1 MKMRFKRDRSNDV
14 MLKTHKMN
22 SFSWIMMV
30 FMIIYAIA
38 LMTPYIFALLASFKK
53 FGDFADNMFGWT
65 APTFENYQKVMKEFI
80 YPVVLPDGSSGYYD
94 FWGMVWTS
102 FLVAGGCAFAQAI
115 TPCICAY
122 CSAKFDFAIGK
133 IMTAIV
139 YITMSIPIVGATGA
153 SIQMTH
159 MIGLHDSIIGTW
171 FLRLTFLGMNYLLFQ
186 GNFKSIPSDY
196 AESAY
201 MDGAGNFTIFFRIM
215 FPMVRNL
222 FNLLMIL
229 GFVQIWSDYSMP
241 MYYLPSKPTLS
252 LAMLN
257 FSSLTSVSVTMQMAG
272 CMLLSLPNLVLFVLF
287 KDKFM
292 GNMQMG
298 GIKG

>member
-1 MKMRFKRDRSNDV
+1 MRLKRDKSNDIT
-14 MLKTHKMN
+14 LKSHKM
-22 SFSWIMMV
+22 SAFSRIMLV
-30 FMIIYAIA
+30 FMIIYAIG
-38 LMTPYIFALLASFKK
+38 LMLPYVFALLTSFKE
-53 FGDFADNMFGWT
+53 FGDFSDNMFGWT
-65 APTFENYQKVMKEFI
+65 TPTLENYKKVMQEFV

-94 FWGMVWTS
+94 FWGMVGTS
-102 FLVAGGCAFAQAI
+102 FLVAVGCAFAEAI
-115 TPCICAY
+115 TPCVCAY
-122 CSAKFDFAIGK
+122 CSVKFDFVIGK

-139 YITMSIPIVGATGA
+139 YITMSIPIVGSTAA

-159 MIGLHDSIIGTW
+159 AIGLHDTIIGTW

-201 MDGAGNFTIFFRIM
+201 MDGAGNFTIFFKIM

-229 GFVQIWSDYSMP
+229 GFVQIWSDYSIP

-257 FSSLTSVSVTMQMAG
+257 FSSLSSTSVTMQMAG
-272 CMLLSLPNLVLFVLF
+272 CMLLSIPNLILFVLF

-292 GNMQMG
+292 GNIQMG